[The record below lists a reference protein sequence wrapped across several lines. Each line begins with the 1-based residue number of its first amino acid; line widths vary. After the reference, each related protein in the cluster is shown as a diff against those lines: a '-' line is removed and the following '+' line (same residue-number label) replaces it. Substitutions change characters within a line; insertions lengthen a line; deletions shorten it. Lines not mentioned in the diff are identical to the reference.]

1 MAKIQYVG
9 LYRIEKGLYTLDA
22 KLANGEWVYHEGPKN
37 YPYFTK
43 EEAES
48 LLRKVRLAGNINLE
62 HWTDGKYHRDEMA
75 EIEREYY
82 DAMIGA

>member
-1 MAKIQYVG
+1 MVKIQYVG
-9 LYRIEKGLYTLDA
+9 LFRIEKGLYTLDA
-22 KLANGEWVYHEGPKN
+22 KLSNGEWVYHEGPRD

-43 EEAES
+43 AQAQA
-48 LLRKVRLAGNINLE
+48 LLNRVKGAMRINLD